1 MDKLPISDEPV
12 ESLLSRV
19 RMFIN
24 LLDKYV
30 EHLDN
35 NNDTLFNDLAEKS
48 TFFDIILCDFEEVT
62 NRLERREIEQ

>member
-1 MDKLPISDEPV
+1 
-12 ESLLSRV
+12 
-19 RMFIN
+19 MFIN